1 MTSSVST
8 AMSLDHVLGN
18 VLILASHRT
27 HKSLVMSIH
36 MSCTTSHVPPS
47 WLTSPL
53 IYRKFP
59 MMKAIDQT
67 RDDART
73 VAMLRAIAHPA
84 RFRIVKLLA
93 ARQACVC
100 GDLVDELPLAQST
113 VSEHLKVLKD
123 AGIVRGT
130 IEGPN
135 TCYCLEPQ
143 AIAWLKREFGALSDA
158 CC

>member
-1 MTSSVST
+1 VKTID
-8 AMSLDHVLGN
+8 AP
-18 VLILASHRT
+18 RT
-27 HKSLVMSIH
+27 EAK
-36 MSCTTSHVPPS
+36 
-47 WLTSPL
+47 
-53 IYRKFP
+53 
-59 MMKAIDQT
+59 
-67 RDDART
+67 T

-93 ARQACVC
+93 QRQACVC

-135 TCYCLEPQ
+135 TCYCLEPS
-143 AIAWLKREFGALSDA
+143 AIAWLEREFAALSRS